1 MASWVIGFISS
12 AGYGGILLLMFIENV
27 FPPIPSELIMPLAGF
42 MVAQDKLDFIG
53 TTLAGM
59 AGSVLGALPLYFAGK
74 KLGEERVKRLADRHG
89 RWLTISRQ
97 DIERASRW
105 FHRHGG
111 AAVFLCRLIPGVR
124 SFISVPAGIIGMN
137 FLQFLA
143 YTSIGTALWA
153 ALLAYLGYLLG
164 SNFTKVGEY
173 LDPASWIVLGAIGV
187 LYIVRVVRHKGAQ
200 GAQNARH

>member
-1 MASWVIGFISS
+1 MASWVMGFISS

-42 MVAQDKLDFIG
+42 MVAQDKLTFIG

-59 AGSVLGALPLYFAGK
+59 AGSVLGALPLYYAGK

-89 RWLTISRQ
+89 RWLTLSRQ

-111 AAVFLCRLIPGVR
+111 AAVFVCRLIPGVR
-124 SFISVPAGIIGMN
+124 SFISVPAGIVGMN

-164 SNFTKVGEY
+164 SNFAQVGEY
-173 LDPASWIVLGAIGV
+173 LDPVSWIVLGAIGV
-187 LYIVRVVRHKGAQ
+187 LYIVRVVRHKGTQ
-200 GAQNARH
+200 GAQNARL

>member
-1 MASWVIGFISS
+1 MGFISS

-42 MVAQDKLDFIG
+42 MVAQDKLTFIG

-59 AGSVLGALPLYFAGK
+59 AGSVLGALPLYYAGK
-74 KLGEERVKRLADRHG
+74 KLGEERVKRLADRYG
-89 RWLTISRQ
+89 RWLTLSRQ

-111 AAVFLCRLIPGVR
+111 AAVFVCRLIPGVR
-124 SFISVPAGIIGMN
+124 SFISVPAGIVGMN

-164 SNFTKVGEY
+164 SNFAQVGEY
-173 LDPASWIVLGAIGV
+173 LDPVSWIVLGAIGV
-187 LYIVRVVRHKGAQ
+187 LEIVRHTGTQ
-200 GAQNARH
+200 GAQNARL